1 MSDTT
6 ARHQGGDMAPDLHL
20 TPHPGHERH
29 LRRVSA
35 IVTVHPDA
43 EQQAA
48 WFALVCRPCNSRKGA
63 A

>member
-1 MSDTT
+1 
-6 ARHQGGDMAPDLHL
+6 MAPDLHL